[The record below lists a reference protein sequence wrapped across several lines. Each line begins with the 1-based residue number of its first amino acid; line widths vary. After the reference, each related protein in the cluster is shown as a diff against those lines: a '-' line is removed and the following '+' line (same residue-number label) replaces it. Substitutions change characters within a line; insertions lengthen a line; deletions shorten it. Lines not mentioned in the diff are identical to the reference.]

1 MPYWELIGTQNPS
14 PLSCSLGVISEP
26 KSIIFAW
33 NSHLQCN
40 ELQRKLLCSGILGQ
54 GGRALTSFCLFVL
67 NRVLEECEPGDLPC
81 GWLPVRSANGTTCQN
96 PFSVP
101 GPPIKCVTSWTH
113 LPLSHLALL
122 SWVEVDL
129 GQLAEKAAV
138 SSKEGQH
145 KSSEWNAQP
154 HSTLGML
161 GCLEKKNRAQKFVNS
176 LVGMPFWP
184 TYQQGCQKVK
194 RRLTNTKF
202 PLCYPNHPIADSPVL
217 LCCHTSCNA
226 S

>member
-40 ELQRKLLCSGILGQ
+40 ELQRKLLCRGILGQ

-67 NRVLEECEPGDLPC
+67 NRVLEECEPGDLLC
-81 GWLPVRSANGTTCQN
+81 GWLPVRSTNGTTCQN

-138 SSKEGQH
+138 SSTGGTTQELWVGRTATQH
-145 KSSEWNAQP
+145 TGHAGLFREEKQSTKICKLPSRNAI
-154 HSTLGML
+154 
-161 GCLEKKNRAQKFVNS
+161 
-176 LVGMPFWP
+176 
-184 TYQQGCQKVK
+184 
-194 RRLTNTKF
+194 LTNISARVSKSKKKIDQ
-202 PLCYPNHPIADSPVL
+202 YEIPIVL
-217 LCCHTSCNA
+217 PKPSHCWLPCIALLSHIM
-226 S
+226 